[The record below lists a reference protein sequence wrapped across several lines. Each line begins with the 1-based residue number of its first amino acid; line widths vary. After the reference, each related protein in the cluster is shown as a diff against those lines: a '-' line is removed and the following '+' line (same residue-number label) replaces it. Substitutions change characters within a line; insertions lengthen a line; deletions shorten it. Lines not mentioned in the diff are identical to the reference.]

1 MIICGGSAIPRLI
14 DFAAFREIADE
25 VGAILMVDAAHFIG
39 LVAGGAIPS
48 PVPHADVVTFTTHKV
63 LRGPRGGMIL
73 AKAEHAAAID
83 KAVFPMMQGGPLMHA
98 VAAKAVALKEAASP
112 EYAQYARDVIANSQ
126 ALTAGLAAQGMRPVT
141 GGTDTHLALLDLQGI
156 DVTGTR
162 GRGPLRRGGHRAEQE
177 HHPQRPAP
185 GQRRLGHPRRH
196 ALGDD
201 PGDGRGA
208 DGHDRRADR
217 DGRPRR
223 GRLRRPR
230 GPSRCHRAGHRLPG
244 VPTRLVR
251 EYGLSLLVA
260 AALTFLVMP
269 VVRSLAL
276 RAGAVAGVRDR
287 DVHDHAIPRWGGLG
301 MFLGLCAGMLLASKL
316 PMMRSVFEG
325 SSTEGVALLSGAVII
340 VALGLAD
347 DRWELDA
354 PTKMAGQVLA
364 AAVMALQGIT
374 LLWLPIDGVLV
385 LDPTTSVL
393 LTVLIVLVSVNAIN
407 FIDGLDGL
415 AAGITA
421 VSAAAFFIY
430 AYLLSVQFGVE
441 RATLSAL
448 VSALLVGVCIG
459 FLPHNVFPARLFMG
473 DTGSMLI
480 GYLMAASVI
489 TLTGK
494 VDPNALEGTTL
505 LPALLPILV
514 PLAVLAVPLLDLG
527 LAVIRRTRAGRSP
540 FAPDKQHLHHRLLEM
555 GHSQRRAVLLL
566 TGWAA
571 LIAFTVVLLAFV
583 PLTQA
588 LAASAVGVL
597 LLGLGVAWPGMRR
610 RGARPRSEVA

>member
-1 MIICGGSAIPRLI
+1 MLNKNAIPNDPRPASVASGIRVGTPSVTTQGMGIEQMATIAELIGRAIRDEDGSA
-14 DFAAFREIADE
+14 ADW
-25 VGAILMVDAAHFIG
+25 D
-39 LVAGGAIPS
+39 
-48 PVPHADVVTFTTHKV
+48 
-63 LRGPRGGMIL
+63 
-73 AKAEHAAAID
+73 
-83 KAVFPMMQGGPLMHA
+83 
-98 VAAKAVALKEAASP
+98 
-112 EYAQYARDVIANSQ
+112 
-126 ALTAGLAAQGMRPVT
+126 
-141 GGTDTHLALLDLQGI
+141 
-156 DVTGTR
+156 
-162 GRGPLRRGGHRAEQE
+162 
-177 HHPQRPAP
+177 
-185 GQRRLGHPRRH
+185 
-196 ALGDD
+196 
-201 PGDGRGA
+201 
-208 DGHDRRADR
+208 
-217 DGRPRR
+217 PRR
-223 GRLRRPR
+223 G
-230 GPSRCHRAGHRLPG
+230 HRAGHRLPG

-325 SSTEGVALLSGAVII
+325 ASTEGVALLSGAAII

-421 VSAAAFFIY
+421 VSAAAFFVY

-514 PLAVLAVPLLDLG
+514 PLAVLAVPLIDLG
-527 LAVIRRTRAGRSP
+527 LAVVRRTRAGRSP

-571 LIAFTVVLLAFV
+571 LIAFSVVLLAFV
-583 PLTQA
+583 PLRQRPDRQRRRRRCC
-588 LAASAVGVL
+588 SGS
-597 LLGLGVAWPGMRR
+597 AWPGPACA
-610 RGARPRSEVA
+610 GAAPRPRSEVA

>member
-1 MIICGGSAIPRLI
+1 M
-14 DFAAFREIADE
+14 
-25 VGAILMVDAAHFIG
+25 
-39 LVAGGAIPS
+39 
-48 PVPHADVVTFTTHKV
+48 
-63 LRGPRGGMIL
+63 
-73 AKAEHAAAID
+73 
-83 KAVFPMMQGGPLMHA
+83 
-98 VAAKAVALKEAASP
+98 
-112 EYAQYARDVIANSQ
+112 
-126 ALTAGLAAQGMRPVT
+126 
-141 GGTDTHLALLDLQGI
+141 
-156 DVTGTR
+156 
-162 GRGPLRRGGHRAEQE
+162 
-177 HHPQRPAP
+177 
-185 GQRRLGHPRRH
+185 
-196 ALGDD
+196 
-201 PGDGRGA
+201 
-208 DGHDRRADR
+208 
-217 DGRPRR
+217 
-223 GRLRRPR
+223 
-230 GPSRCHRAGHRLPG
+230 
-244 VPTRLVR
+244 R

-287 DVHDHAIPRWGGLG
+287 DIHDHAIPRWGGLG
-301 MFLGLCAGMLLASKL
+301 MFLGLVAGMLLASKL
-316 PMMRSVFEG
+316 PMMRTVFDSATKE
-325 SSTEGVALLSGAVII
+325 SVALLSGALII
-340 VALGLAD
+340 VLLGLVD

-393 LTVLIVLVSVNAIN
+393 LTVLIVLISVNAIN

-421 VSAAAFFIY
+421 VSAAAFFVY

-448 VSALLVGVCIG
+448 VSALLVGVCVG

-480 GYLMAASVI
+480 GYLMAASAI

-514 PLAVLAVPLLDLG
+514 PLGVLAVPLIDLG
-527 LAVIRRTRAGRSP
+527 LAVVRRTRAGRSP

-566 TGWAA
+566 TGWSA
-571 LIAFTVVLLAFV
+571 LIAFSVVLLAFV
-583 PLTQA
+583 PMPYA
-588 LAASAVGVL
+588 LAMSALGAL
-597 LLGLGVAWPGMRR
+597 LLALGVAWPGLAGRSA
-610 RGARPRSEVA
+610 ARRSEAV